1 MTTRARLHRPLL
13 AVAVL
18 GLAAFAAWHYWPR
31 ETQIVYRTAELDMG
45 PVVREVSAVG
55 TLQPVRKIDVG
66 SQVSGQVKELLVDF
80 NSVVK
85 KDDILARLN
94 PVQVQAKIQQIEAEL
109 KTARAQHA
117 SALAE
122 LGKAEVVAK
131 DAERNAERAKNLFA
145 QKLLAES
152 DVDAARLKV
161 EQTRAD
167 IQTRRAGVQVA
178 EASIAQR
185 EAALK
190 DQQTNLEYTIIRAP
204 VSGTVIQRNVNIGQT
219 LAANFQA
226 PVLFV
231 IAEDLKIMQLE
242 AGVDEADI
250 GAVEIDQP
258 VTFTVDAFPDRKFD
272 GLVRDI
278 RLVPTTTQNVVSY
291 TVIIDVDNSEQ
302 KLLPG
307 MTASVRIETANVEN
321 VLRVP
326 NAALRFT
333 PPADVLE
340 AARLRMVER
349 MQAMRAER
357 EAQAA
362 KDGSNGG
369 ADGEN
374 RNGSN
379 ARNGE
384 NRGAETRG
392 TETRGTESRGEMAGG
407 AGAFGGGP
415 NAQGGMFGGQQGG
428 ARALPR
434 TRVFLLN
441 EDGSLDIMP
450 FRAGVSDEQYTQ
462 VLRGR
467 LEAGQKVVIGR
478 EEPKTK

>member
-1 MTTRARLHRPLL
+1 MTARARLFRPLL
-13 AVAVL
+13 TVAVL
-18 GLAAFAAWHYWPR
+18 GIAAVAAWHYWPR
-31 ETQIVYRTAELDMG
+31 ETPISYRTAALDMG

-85 KDDILARLN
+85 KDDVLARLN

-117 SALAE
+117 SAQAE

-131 DAERNAERAKNLFA
+131 DAERNYQRAKNLYG
-145 QKLLAES
+145 QKLLSES
-152 DVDAARLKV
+152 DVDAAALKV

-167 IQTRRAGVQVA
+167 IKTRRAGVQVA
-178 EASIAQR
+178 EAAIAQR

-231 IAEDLKIMQLE
+231 IAEDLKVMQLE

-250 GAVEIDQP
+250 GAVEVDQP

-302 KLLPG
+302 QLLPG

-362 KDGSNGG
+362 KSGG
-369 ADGEN
+369 EAGAENRNGEN
-374 RNGSN
+374 RNGDS
-379 ARNGE
+379 
-384 NRGAETRG
+384 TRG
-392 TETRGTESRGEMAGG
+392 TERRSTDNRGDMPAGG
-407 AGAFGGGP
+407 FAGGGQ
-415 NAQGGMFGGQQGG
+415 NAQGGGIFGGQPGG

-441 EDGSLDIMP
+441 DDGSLDIMA

-478 EEPKTK
+478 EEPKAK